1 MDTDDVEM
9 SLWFDRSV
17 TPSWGISGGGDAEPP
32 AVIINPGGTEKYPNL
47 KTSRRSLARGDVVR
61 CLIGGGGGFGD
72 PMLRDHS
79 LVTADIQD
87 GFISEEYAQHHHGY
101 RNDR

>member
-1 MDTDDVEM
+1 
-9 SLWFDRSV
+9 
-17 TPSWGISGGGDAEPP
+17 
-32 AVIINPGGTEKYPNL
+32 
-47 KTSRRSLARGDVVR
+47 
-61 CLIGGGGGFGD
+61 
-72 PMLRDHS
+72 MLRDHS